1 MAAQK
6 FKVTYATLSA
16 TNPELHQAFDEAV
29 ERVKGGFGAN
39 YPMFINGE
47 KRWADQTFED
57 RSPIN
62 GDWLLGTFQKGTR
75 EQAAE
80 ALAAARAASPGW
92 RTTPWQERVAIMRRA
107 RLT

>member
-6 FKVTYATLSA
+6 FKITYATLSA

-29 ERVKGGFGAN
+29 ERVKGNFGTN

-47 KRWADQTFED
+47 KRWAEQTFED

-62 GDWLLGTFQKGTR
+62 GDWL
-75 EQAAE
+75 
-80 ALAAARAASPGW
+80 
-92 RTTPWQERVAIMRRA
+92 
-107 RLT
+107 